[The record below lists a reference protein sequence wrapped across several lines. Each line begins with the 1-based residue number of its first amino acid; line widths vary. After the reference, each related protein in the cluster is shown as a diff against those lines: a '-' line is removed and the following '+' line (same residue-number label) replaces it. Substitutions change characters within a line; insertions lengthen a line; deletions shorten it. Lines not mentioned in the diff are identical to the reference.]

1 MDRESNKCFKWI
13 TKGLHYTRGSTRGS
27 VHIKIP
33 PGLTKPLHNAQ
44 WDFWQ
49 SNKTELMLLLFSRNF
64 LVIKGGN
71 AKVYVTA
78 FSSYHVLSTRALSCN
93 REGVYL
99 YEHFKITKRYKNY
112 HFFSRNQ

>member
-27 VHIKIP
+27 VHTKIP

-49 SNKTELMLLLFSRNF
+49 SNKTELMFLQLSLNF
-64 LVIKGGN
+64 LVVKGN
-71 AKVYVTA
+71 DAKVCVTA
-78 FSSYHVLSTRALSCN
+78 FSSYHILSTCALACN

-99 YEHFKITKRYKNY
+99 YENSKIAK
-112 HFFSRNQ
+112 